1 MRNSNIYYPL
11 WRKYL
16 PIIEIQIKNAKSG
29 LKTIQLSKPEFESLG
44 KRDISDYTFNLE
56 IKNGKVI
63 NDISGTAVARDLFD
77 ILKSNSN
84 IKKEFTNK
92 HYKLNLGK
100 DYNLKIDIIYY
111 EHHA

>member
-1 MRNSNIYYPL
+1 MRDSNIYYPL

-16 PIIEIQIKNAKSG
+16 PVIEIQIRNAKNG
-29 LKTIQLSKPEFESLG
+29 LKKIQLSKIEFESFG
-44 KRDISDYTFNLE
+44 KRDDSDYTFNLE

-84 IKKEFTNK
+84 IKMEFTDK
-92 HYKLNLGK
+92 HYKINLGI
-100 DYNLKIDIIYY
+100 DYNLKIQSI
-111 EHHA
+111 